1 MINPK
6 FVKWF
11 SKQRKINKIITRVI
25 NLDKLDKWKLDNNKI
40 YHTSNKFFK
49 IIGIKVIS
57 NFFKS
62 NWDQP
67 IIVQNELGILGII
80 KDSKNNKYLL
90 QAKVE
95 PGNKN
100 KLQLSPTVQATKSN
114 YKGVHGGKKVPY
126 IEYFL
131 KDKKNKFVN
140 QSEQGFRYL
149 YKFNSNSLI
158 NVKSIIKIKKN
169 FFWFSLRDMLHLIK
183 KKNIINMDTLSVLSS
198 HIKKNN
204 LDFPLVTKKKLR
216 LWISKND
223 KKYFLTCTNVPL
235 KKLKDWIYD
244 KKEIIHKK
252 KKHFSII
259 GVDIKTNEREVNTW
273 SQPIVKGKDI
283 AFVGYII
290 KKFNNTNHYLCRYIL
305 KPGLKNSAITC
316 SVNTSDIK
324 NYKKDRNLMNFQKEL
339 LNKIFFNTKYQN
351 NKIFDNILSDEG
363 GRFFHCQIRYVATL
377 LKEDFN
383 FKLPETYIWISQN
396 QMVEMI
402 KQKKIDIEARLLFG
416 CINLKN
422 IY

>member
-1 MINPK
+1 MRNPK
-6 FVKWF
+6 FVEWF
-11 SKQRKINKIITRVI
+11 NKQKKINNIVTKVV
-25 NLDKLDKWKLDNNKI
+25 NLEKLDKWKSDNYKI
-40 YHTSNKFFK
+40 SHISNKFFK
-49 IIGIKVIS
+49 IVGIRVIS
-57 NFFKS
+57 NFFKK

-80 KDSKNNKYLL
+80 KNSNNKYLL

-95 PGNKN
+95 PGNIN

-114 YKGVHGGKKVPY
+114 YKRVHGGKKVPY
-126 IEYFL
+126 IDFFL
-131 KDKKNKFVN
+131 KSKKNKFID

-158 NVKSIIKIKKN
+158 DIKKKIKIKKN
-169 FFWFSLRDMLHLIK
+169 FFWFSVRDLIYLIK

-204 LDFPLVTKKKLR
+204 LDFPLITNKKLKS
-216 LWISKND
+216 WIFKND
-223 KKYFLTCTNVPL
+223 KKYFLKCTIISL
-235 KKLKDWIYD
+235 QKLKGWIYNQ
-244 KKEIIHKK
+244 KEIIHKK

-259 GVDIKTNEREVNTW
+259 GVNIKTNEREISTW
-273 SQPIVKGKDI
+273 SQPIVKGKDK
-283 AFVGYII
+283 AFAGYII

-305 KPGLKNSAITC
+305 KPGLKKSAITC

-324 NYKKDRNLMNFQKEL
+324 NYKTDNNLINFQKKL
-339 LNKIFFNTKYQN
+339 LNKIFLNSKYKT

-377 LKEDFN
+377 INEDFN
-383 FKLPETYIWISQN
+383 FKLPKTYIWISQN
-396 QMVEMI
+396 QMIEMI
-402 KQKKIDIEARLLFG
+402 KKKKIDIEARLLFG

-422 IY
+422 IF

>member
-1 MINPK
+1 MKNPK
-6 FVKWF
+6 FVEWF
-11 SKQRKINKIITRVI
+11 NKQKKINNIITKVI
-25 NLDKLDKWKLDNNKI
+25 NLEKLDKWKSDNFKI
-40 YHTSNKFFK
+40 FHISNKFFK
-49 IIGIKVIS
+49 IVGIKVTS
-57 NFFKS
+57 NFFKK

-80 KDSKNNKYLL
+80 KNSNNKYLL

-95 PGNKN
+95 PGNIN

-114 YKGVHGGKKVPY
+114 YKRVHGGKKVPY
-126 IEYFL
+126 VDFFL
-131 KDKKNKFVN
+131 KSKKKKFKN

-158 NVKSIIKIKKN
+158 NIKKKIKVKKN
-169 FFWFSLRDMLHLIK
+169 FFWFSIKDLTYLIK

-204 LDFPLVTKKKLR
+204 LDFPLITNKKLKS
-216 LWISKND
+216 WIIKND
-223 KKYFLTCTNVPL
+223 KKYFLKCTIVSL
-235 KKLKDWIYD
+235 QKLKEWIYD
-244 KKEIIHKK
+244 KKEIKHKQ

-259 GVDIKTNEREVNTW
+259 GVNIKTNEREVNTW
-273 SQPIVKGKDI
+273 SQPIVKGKDK
-283 AFVGYII
+283 AFAGYII

-305 KPGLKNSAITC
+305 KPGLKKSAITC

-324 NYKKDRNLMNFQKEL
+324 NYKTDTNLIDFQKKL
-339 LNKIFFNTKYQN
+339 LNKIFLNSKYKV

-377 LKEDFN
+377 INEDFN
-383 FKLPETYIWISQN
+383 FKLPKTYIWISQN
-396 QMVEMI
+396 QMIEMI
-402 KQKKIDIEARLLFG
+402 KKKKIDIEARLLFG

-422 IY
+422 IF